1 MKSPS
6 VPACKIKRS
15 MAILIVSVILEEDA
29 TKRLRLLP
37 KHLNRLNQTSSHR
50 YHLASSVR
58 RGKFQRGTKAST
70 SKFCRSSGDFNV
82 ESLMRF
88 WNGKVQ
94 RSFLSSD
101 VKKDGYPFR
110 YGTAK
115 LSETKRNGGAV
126 DGR

>member
-1 MKSPS
+1 MKSLS
-6 VPACKIKRS
+6 VTAYKIKRS
-15 MAILIVSVILEEDA
+15 MTILIVSIILEDY
-29 TKRLRLLP
+29 
-37 KHLNRLNQTSSHR
+37 NRLNQTSSHR
-50 YHLASSVR
+50 YHHTSSVR

-70 SKFCRSSGDFNV
+70 SKFCRSRGDFSV
-82 ESLMRF
+82 ESLVRF

-101 VKKDGYPFR
+101 VKKDGCPFR

-115 LSETKRNGGAV
+115 LSETKRNGGAM